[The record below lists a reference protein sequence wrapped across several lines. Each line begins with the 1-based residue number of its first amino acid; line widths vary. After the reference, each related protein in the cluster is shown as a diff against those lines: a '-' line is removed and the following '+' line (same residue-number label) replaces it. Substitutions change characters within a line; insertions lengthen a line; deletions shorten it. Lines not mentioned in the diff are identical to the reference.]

1 MQFCHKSA
9 TICAVL
15 NFPCYNL
22 KIMNAYI
29 RNEKLAA
36 WLKGAG
42 KSTSEASKLLAE
54 LAYTTEAMIR
64 QWASG
69 RRKMS
74 ADSAGRVESA
84 MNLFSAITLHS
95 PQPLTRGDL
104 CEACRE
110 CPYHNHL
117 QNK

>member
-1 MQFCHKSA
+1 MTPYQ
-9 TICAVL
+9 
-15 NFPCYNL
+15 
-22 KIMNAYI
+22 
-29 RNEKLAA
+29 RNDKLAQ
-36 WLKGAG
+36 WLTGAG
-42 KSTSEASKLLAE
+42 KSTSEASRKLAE

-69 RRKMS
+69 RRKLS

-84 MNLFSAITLHS
+84 MNKFSAINLHS

-110 CPYHNHL
+110 CPYHNHIR
-117 QNK
+117 N